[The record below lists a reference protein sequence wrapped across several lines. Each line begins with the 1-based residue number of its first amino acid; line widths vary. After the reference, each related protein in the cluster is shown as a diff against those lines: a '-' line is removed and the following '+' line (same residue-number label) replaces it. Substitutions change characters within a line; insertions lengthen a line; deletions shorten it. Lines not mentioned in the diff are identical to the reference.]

1 MTNRRPQQPTEKVLR
16 QPRGGNSA
24 SAKSVD
30 VCELLLAEL
39 RERRVRLRELLNLVW
54 MEADRLPARHAPP
67 RPRHKCASVRLK
79 RTA

>member
-16 QPRGGNSA
+16 QPRGGNIA

-30 VCELLLAEL
+30 VCELLFAEL
-39 RERRVRLRELLNLVW
+39 QERRARLRELLNLVW
-54 MEADRLPARHAPP
+54 MEADRLPARRAPLRP
-67 RPRHKCASVRLK
+67 RPKCGNVRFK